1 MRACFVGQ
9 REYFEQCSLLTPA
22 GGVEP
27 FFVDHRG
34 GSDPAP
40 VRVALESVRPDVVLV
55 FRPETLPAGFLR
67 EAVVLD
73 HPLGLC
79 DIVECAGCAAIHRA
93 VE

>member
-1 MRACFVGQ
+1 VRACFVGQ

-40 VRVALESVRPDVVLV
+40 VRVNSARAPPGHARRPGESSAVRAAGYLDDLSSTSCPSFTTSVL
-55 FRPETLPAGFLR
+55 
-67 EAVVLD
+67 
-73 HPLGLC
+73 PLLS
-79 DIVECAGCAAIHRA
+79 V
-93 VE
+93 